1 VRWGTL
7 RRDHVTAFV
16 LTALAAAV
24 AVAVELL
31 ESLAIVLAVGAA
43 RRPRD
48 AALGAL
54 GAVVALA
61 ILGVAL
67 GPVVLG
73 DLPREPLQVAIGVL
87 LLLLGLEWLR
97 KGILR
102 MAGRRAR
109 SSSAR
114 EYAEQREELEQ
125 LPLPPEGEP
134 DWPARAVAFKGVF
147 LEGVE
152 IVLIVAALAAR
163 PDGLAPALA
172 GAGAATL
179 AVIAL
184 GAALRAPLAR
194 IPETELKLGVGIV
207 LSAFGCVFL
216 AEGLG
221 AHWPRGDVALLYV
234 AALLAATAAAHV
246 HRLARPA

>member
-1 VRWGTL
+1 M
-7 RRDHVTAFV
+7 TAFV
-16 LTALAAAV
+16 LTAAAAAI

-43 RRPRD
+43 RQPRD
-48 AALGAL
+48 AVLGAL
-54 GAVVALA
+54 GAIGALA
-61 ILGVAL
+61 ILAIAL
-67 GPVVLG
+67 GSIVLG
-73 DLPREPLQVAIGVL
+73 DLPREPLQIAIGTL

-109 SSSAR
+109 SSSFR
-114 EYAEQREELEQ
+114 EYVEQREELER
-125 LPLPPEGEP
+125 LPLSDPGRP
-134 DWPARAVAFKGVF
+134 DWAARAVAFKGVF

-172 GAGAATL
+172 GAGVAIV

-184 GAALRAPLAR
+184 GAALRAPLQR
-194 IPETELKLGVGIV
+194 IPETELKLAFGVL
-207 LSAFGCVFL
+207 LSSFGCVFL

-221 AHWPRGDVALLYV
+221 ATWPAGDLALLYV
-234 AALLAATAAAHV
+234 AAALATTAMAHV
-246 HRLARPA
+246 TRLARWQ